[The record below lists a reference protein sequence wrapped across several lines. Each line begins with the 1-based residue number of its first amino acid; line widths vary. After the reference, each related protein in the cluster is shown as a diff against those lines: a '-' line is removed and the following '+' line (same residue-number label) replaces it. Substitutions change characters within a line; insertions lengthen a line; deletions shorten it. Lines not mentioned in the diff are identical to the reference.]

1 MSLRNRFVLPFI
13 LSTLAIL
20 SACGGSSSPPV
31 VAPPT
36 GGFSTSNLNGTYV
49 FSVSGT
55 DTVGAPYA
63 IVGTFTA
70 NGTGGITGGTVD
82 VTDLSIG
89 QIANSPVSNN
99 GTYQIG
105 VDGRGRAALG
115 TSTPFG
121 TIIFAF
127 ALQDSAHGLI
137 TEFDGNASGSGTMD
151 LQTSGVSP
159 VGSYAFSFSGADGSS
174 GNPFVTVGNFALGSG
189 GAISA
194 GLQDFND
201 GGFVVANQGLS
212 GTVVAGPSSTPA
224 TTLTTTQLGA
234 FTYDV
239 YAVDANHLKFIE
251 MDGLGT
257 LAGDAFSQTSTTVP
271 TGALAFALEGFTPSG
286 PTAAGGFM
294 VTDGAG
300 AITNASTEDVNANLS
315 ISPTPLVFSGS
326 YTVAGTG
333 RYTLNLATG
342 GFFGGTT
349 YAAYPYSGGLFL
361 LEIGNDS
368 IIMAGAAYPQSD
380 ATFAADQGYALNL
393 TGINTLALGT
403 GEEVDDIA
411 EFTAAN
417 SGTTVTGL
425 IDENFAPGGIP
436 TFKIPLNGTYTAPDT
451 SGRGFVS
458 AAGGNSS
465 ISTLNGG
472 FLLTFYSVDGTTFPF
487 IESDNGQVAA
497 GVFVQQNASASASAA
512 AAKAHMFVVRPLVKA
527 HAAQPKKN
535 QPKNK

>member
-70 NGTGGITGGTVD
+70 NGSGGITGGTVD

-121 TIIFAF
+121 TIIFTF

-137 TEFDGNASGSGTMD
+137 TQFDGNGSGSGTMD

-159 VGSYAFSFSGADGSS
+159 VGSYAFSFSGADST
-174 GNPFVTVGNFALGSG
+174 GNAFVTIGDFSLGAG

-201 GGFVVANQGLS
+201 GGFPFPGEGLT
-212 GTVVAGPSSTPA
+212 GTVVVGPSSTPA
-224 TTLTTTQLGA
+224 TTLTAAQLGA

-333 RYTLNLATG
+333 RYTLSLT

-368 IIMAGAAYPQSD
+368 TIMAGAAYPQSD

-393 TGINTLALGT
+393 TGINALALGT
-403 GEEVDDIA
+403 GAVEVDDIA
-411 EFTAAN
+411 EFTAAS

-527 HAAQPKKN
+527 HTAQPKKN
-535 QPKNK
+535 QQKNK

>member
-1 MSLRNRFVLPFI
+1 
-13 LSTLAIL
+13 
-20 SACGGSSSPPV
+20 
-31 VAPPT
+31 
-36 GGFSTSNLNGTYV
+36 
-49 FSVSGT
+49 
-55 DTVGAPYA
+55 
-63 IVGTFTA
+63 
-70 NGTGGITGGTVD
+70 
-82 VTDLSIG
+82 
-89 QIANSPVSNN
+89 
-99 GTYQIG
+99 
-105 VDGRGRAALG
+105 
-115 TSTPFG
+115 
-121 TIIFAF
+121 
-127 ALQDSAHGLI
+127 
-137 TEFDGNASGSGTMD
+137 
-151 LQTSGVSP
+151 
-159 VGSYAFSFSGADGSS
+159 
-174 GNPFVTVGNFALGSG
+174 
-189 GAISA
+189 
-194 GLQDFND
+194 
-201 GGFVVANQGLS
+201 
-212 GTVVAGPSSTPA
+212 
-224 TTLTTTQLGA
+224 
-234 FTYDV
+234 
-239 YAVDANHLKFIE
+239 
-251 MDGLGT
+251 
-257 LAGDAFSQTSTTVP
+257 
-271 TGALAFALEGFTPSG
+271 
-286 PTAAGGFM
+286 M

-326 YTVAGTG
+326 YAVAGAG

-393 TGINTLALGT
+393 TGINALALGT
-403 GEEVDDIA
+403 GAVEVDDIA

-527 HAAQPKKN
+527 HAVQPKKN
-535 QPKNK
+535 QPKNR